1 MIDVVMAMTTVNTER
16 EARELAS
23 RIVKERLAACVQIVP
38 KIESVYFW
46 DGKVHDDQE
55 YLLLIK
61 TLEARVGDLKA
72 CLEKHHSYEV
82 PEFLVVPVIEGSK
95 EYLQWMK
102 DSTR

>member
-1 MIDVVMAMTTVNTER
+1 MIDAVMAMTTVNTER

-46 DGKVHDDQE
+46 DGKVRDDQE

-61 TLEARVGDLKA
+61 TLEARCGDLKA
-72 CLEKHHSYEV
+72 FLEKHHSYEV
-82 PEFLVVPVIEGSK
+82 PEFLVLPVIDGSK

-102 DSTR
+102 DCTR

>member
-72 CLEKHHSYEV
+72 FLEKHHSYEV

-102 DSTR
+102 DSAR

>member
-23 RIVKERLAACVQIVP
+23 RIVKERLADCVQIVP

-72 CLEKHHSYEV
+72 FLEKHHSYEV

-102 DSTR
+102 DSAR

>member
-1 MIDVVMAMTTVNTER
+1 MIDAVMAMTTVNPER

-38 KIESVYFW
+38 KIESIYFW

-72 CLEKHHSYEV
+72 FLEKHHSYEV
-82 PEFLVVPVIEGSK
+82 PEILGVPVIEGSK

-102 DSTR
+102 DCTR